1 MTSSAAGASFSSASS
16 RSPSGRCGAACP
28 AAKSLLVIDRFVQ
41 GADAAATAAVLLG
54 MIVHLFPEPDKR
66 AKAIGAYAAVASAG
80 GALGLLLG
88 GVLTQALSW
97 HWIFLVNLPIG
108 VVGFLLTLRYVP
120 EDGDSA
126 AVLEVDFPGAV
137 LLVASLMIAVFAIV
151 QTGQCGWGSAHT
163 IGFGALAV
171 ALMSAFVARQATAR
185 TPLVPLRIFTP
196 ERSPRRYASRPRSR
210 RRCRTGCR

>member
-16 RSPSGRCGAACP
+16 CSPSGRCGAACP
-28 AAKSLLVIDRFVQ
+28 AVKSLLVIDRFVQ
-41 GADAAATAAVLLG
+41 GAGAAATAAVLLG

-66 AKAIGAYAAVASAG
+66 AKAIGVYAVVASAG

-88 GVLTQALSW
+88 GVLTRRSAGIGSSSSTCRSASW
-97 HWIFLVNLPIG
+97 
-108 VVGFLLTLRYVP
+108 GFLLTLRYVP

-171 ALMSAFVARQATAR
+171 ALMSAFVAR
-185 TPLVPLRIFTP
+185 
-196 ERSPRRYASRPRSR
+196 
-210 RRCRTGCR
+210 